1 LFLFLAPCL
10 LDHAGAA
17 DARLQSMT
25 PAQIRLALAL
35 TVLVTLLPLQ
45 ACKKAAP
52 ASGLIPIKFQTDWY
66 PQPEHGGFYTA
77 LANGYYKDA
86 GLEVQIVPGGPY
98 VNAEQQVSVGTAQF
112 GMSSSDRILEA
123 NANGQPLV
131 AVAATMQHDPQ
142 AIMLHAA
149 SPVHSFAELNG
160 HAVAIRPGS
169 TWFEYIVK
177 RYGLK
182 DVHERPAT
190 YSVANFIQD
199 PEYIQQIFVTSEPF
213 YARRANQPVRTML
226 ISETGYDPY
235 RVFFSSQSYVK
246 EHPEI
251 VAKFV
256 QASLRGWREYLRDP
270 KAAHELIRKL
280 NPAIDPELMQFSYEA
295 LRDGHFIDGSN
306 TLGQLDSQRF
316 TTMEQTLVDLK
327 VLSKTVDPASVFTAR
342 FLR

>member
-1 LFLFLAPCL
+1 
-10 LDHAGAA
+10 
-17 DARLQSMT
+17 MT

-177 RYGLK
+177 RYDLK
-182 DVHERPAT
+182 DIHERPAT